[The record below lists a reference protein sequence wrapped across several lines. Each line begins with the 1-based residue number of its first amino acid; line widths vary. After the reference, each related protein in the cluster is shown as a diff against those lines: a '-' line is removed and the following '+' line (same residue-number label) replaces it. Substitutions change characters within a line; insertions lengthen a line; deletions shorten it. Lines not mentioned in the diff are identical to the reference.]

1 MSCVTESAS
10 ELIIFS
16 YEFLLSDDRRW
27 SYQVR
32 LDPLTLKQVHEAPTI
47 PLPEWTR
54 LEVSQCTNCPLSP
67 ESTPHCPV
75 AVSIDE
81 MVEFFADSYA
91 HEEARVTVH
100 AKERSYEKVC
110 SLQIGI
116 GSLLGLLMATS
127 GCPVMEPMR
136 PLARSHL
143 PFATAYETLP
153 RVISRYLFQQYLR
166 SRRGEDPD
174 WEMSKLSQAYEGIQQ
189 VNEGITKRLSH
200 VKVRDASRNAVSRL
214 HVFAELL
221 SFSIDENVIHEILED
236 FRSEGTGLH
245 DVNR

>member
-1 MSCVTESAS
+1 
-10 ELIIFS
+10 
-16 YEFLLSDDRRW
+16 
-27 SYQVR
+27 
-32 LDPLTLKQVHEAPTI
+32 
-47 PLPEWTR
+47 
-54 LEVSQCTNCPLSP
+54 
-67 ESTPHCPV
+67 
-75 AVSIDE
+75 
-81 MVEFFADSYA
+81 
-91 HEEARVTVH
+91 
-100 AKERSYEKVC
+100 
-110 SLQIGI
+110 
-116 GSLLGLLMATS
+116 
-127 GCPVMEPMR
+127 MEPMR

-143 PFATAYETLP
+143 PFATAYETFP

-214 HVFAELL
+214 HLFAELL

>member
-91 HEEARVTVH
+91 HEEARVTPYTQKSAVTKKCAH
-100 AKERSYEKVC
+100 CRSA
-110 SLQIGI
+110 L
-116 GSLLGLLMATS
+116 
-127 GCPVMEPMR
+127 
-136 PLARSHL
+136 
-143 PFATAYETLP
+143 
-153 RVISRYLFQQYLR
+153 
-166 SRRGEDPD
+166 
-174 WEMSKLSQAYEGIQQ
+174 
-189 VNEGITKRLSH
+189 
-200 VKVRDASRNAVSRL
+200 VRCLVS
-214 HVFAELL
+214 
-221 SFSIDENVIHEILED
+221 
-236 FRSEGTGLH
+236 
-245 DVNR
+245 